1 MEHLLSQMRQLRIA
15 AMAAALEQ
23 QWQTPNTYDEL
34 SFEERLSLLVEQE
47 YLNRE
52 NNRIKRL
59 RKQAN
64 LRFEAKPEALR
75 YPADRGLRK
84 EQMQPLLEGRH
95 LTYQQNIL
103 ITGPTGS
110 GKTFLGCVLGEQAC
124 RQNYRVQYHRLS
136 HLLEMLKLGHVDGSY
151 LKILSKL
158 QKVDLLILDDWGLAG
173 FQGKQVTDLL
183 DVIED
188 RYERRSTVIISQ
200 LPVNQWYDL
209 MDNPTVADALL
220 DRLIHN
226 AHRLEL
232 QGESQRK
239 TVSYTHLTLPTNRE
253 V

>member
-95 LTYQQNIL
+95 LAYQQNIL

-136 HLLEMLKLGHVDGSY
+136 HLLETLKLGHVDGSY

-158 QKVDLLILDDWGLAG
+158 QKVDLLILDDWGLEG

-239 TVSYTHLTLPTNRE
+239 KPLVTNE
-253 V
+253 KMK

>member
-1 MEHLLSQMRQLRIA
+1 M
-15 AMAAALEQ
+15 
-23 QWQTPNTYDEL
+23 
-34 SFEERLSLLVEQE
+34 
-47 YLNRE
+47 
-52 NNRIKRL
+52 
-59 RKQAN
+59 
-64 LRFEAKPEALR
+64 AKPEALR

-95 LTYQQNIL
+95 LAYQQNIL

-136 HLLEMLKLGHVDGSY
+136 HLLETLKLGHVDGSY

-158 QKVDLLILDDWGLAG
+158 QKVDLLILDDWGLEG

-239 TVSYTHLTLPTNRE
+239 KPLVTNE
-253 V
+253 KMK

>member
-1 MEHLLSQMRQLRIA
+1 MNHLLGQMRQLRVP

-23 QWQTPNTYDEL
+23 QWQTPSTYDEL
-34 SFEERLSLLVEQE
+34 AFEERLTLLVEQE
-47 YLNRE
+47 HLSRD

-59 RKQAN
+59 RKNAN
-64 LRFEAKPEALR
+64 LRLQAKPEDLR
-75 YPADRGLRK
+75 YSAARGLRK
-84 EQMQPLLEGRH
+84 EQVQPLLEGRH
-95 LTYQQNIL
+95 LLYHQNAL
-103 ITGPTGS
+103 ITGPTS
-110 GKTFLGCVLGEQAC
+110 TGKTFLAGALGEQAC
-124 RQNYRVQYHRLS
+124 RQNDRVQYHRLS
-136 HLLEMLKLGHVDGSY
+136 HLLESLKLGHVDGSY
-151 LKILSKL
+151 LKVLDKL
-158 QKVDLLILDDWGLAG
+158 QKVDLLLLDDWGLEG
-173 FQGKQVTDLL
+173 FKGKQITDLL

-239 TVSYTHLTLPTNRE
+239 KTLE
-253 V
+253 VVEEIK

>member
-1 MEHLLSQMRQLRIA
+1 MTMEHLLSQMCRLRIP
-15 AMAAALEQ
+15 AMATALEQ
-23 QWQTPNTYDEL
+23 QWQTPNAYDEL
-34 SFEERLSLLVEQE
+34 AFDERLGLLVEQE
-47 YLNRE
+47 HLSRD

-59 RKQAN
+59 RKVAN
-64 LRFEAKPEALR
+64 LRLQAMPEDIR
-75 YPADRGLRK
+75 YPAVRGLRK

-95 LTYQQNIL
+95 LLYQQNIL

-110 GKTFLGCVLGEQAC
+110 GKTFVACALGEQAC

-136 HLLEMLKLGHVDGSY
+136 HLLETLKLGHVDGSY
-151 LKILSKL
+151 LKVLDKL
-158 QKVDLLILDDWGLAG
+158 QKVDLLLLDDWDLEG
-173 FQGKQVTDLL
+173 FKGKQITDLL

-188 RYERRSTVIISQ
+188 QYERRSTVIISQ

-209 MDNPTVADALL
+209 MDNPTVADAIL

-239 TVSYTHLTLPTNRE
+239 KTLEEINE
-253 V
+253 IK

>member
-1 MEHLLSQMRQLRIA
+1 MEHLLSQLRQLRIP
-15 AMAAALEQ
+15 AMAQALEQ
-23 QWQTPNTYDEL
+23 QWLTPNTYEEL
-34 SFEERLSLLVEQE
+34 SFEERLSLLVDQE
-47 YLNRE
+47 HLSRE

-59 RKQAN
+59 RKQAA
-64 LRFEAKPEALR
+64 LRLQARPEDIR
-75 YPADRGLRK
+75 YPAARGLRK

-95 LTYQQNIL
+95 LLYQQNIL

-110 GKTFLGCVLGEQAC
+110 GKTFLGCALGEQAC

-136 HLLEMLKLGHVDGSY
+136 HLLETLKLGHVDGSY
-151 LKILSKL
+151 LKVLSKL
-158 QKVDLLILDDWGLAG
+158 QKVDLLILDNWGLEG
-173 FQGKQVTDLL
+173 FQGRQITDLL

-188 RYERRSTVIISQ
+188 RYERKSTIIISQ
-200 LPVNQWYDL
+200 LPVSQWYDL

-239 TVSYTHLTLPTNRE
+239 KSLDKE
-253 V
+253 K

>member
-84 EQMQPLLEGRH
+84 EQMQPLLEGRY

-136 HLLEMLKLGHVDGSY
+136 HLLETLKLGHVDGSY

-158 QKVDLLILDDWGLAG
+158 QKVDLLILDDWGLEG

-239 TVSYTHLTLPTNRE
+239 KPLVTNE
-253 V
+253 KMK

>member
-110 GKTFLGCVLGEQAC
+110 C
-124 RQNYRVQYHRLS
+124 
-136 HLLEMLKLGHVDGSY
+136 
-151 LKILSKL
+151 
-158 QKVDLLILDDWGLAG
+158 
-173 FQGKQVTDLL
+173 
-183 DVIED
+183 
-188 RYERRSTVIISQ
+188 
-200 LPVNQWYDL
+200 
-209 MDNPTVADALL
+209 
-220 DRLIHN
+220 
-226 AHRLEL
+226 
-232 QGESQRK
+232 
-239 TVSYTHLTLPTNRE
+239 
-253 V
+253 

>member
-136 HLLEMLKLGHVDGSY
+136 HLLETLKLAHVDGSY

-158 QKVDLLILDDWGLAG
+158 QKVDLLILDDWGLEG

-239 TVSYTHLTLPTNRE
+239 KPLVTNE
-253 V
+253 KMK

>member
-1 MEHLLSQMRQLRIA
+1 MNHLLGQMRQLRVP

-23 QWQTPNTYDEL
+23 QWQTPSTYDEL
-34 SFEERLSLLVEQE
+34 AFEERLTLLVEQE
-47 YLNRE
+47 HLSRD

-59 RKQAN
+59 RKNAN
-64 LRFEAKPEALR
+64 LRLQAKPEDLR
-75 YPADRGLRK
+75 YSAARGLRK
-84 EQMQPLLEGRH
+84 EQVQPLLEGRH
-95 LTYQQNIL
+95 LLYHQNAL
-103 ITGPTGS
+103 ITGPAGS
-110 GKTFLGCVLGEQAC
+110 GRTFLACALGEQAC

-136 HLLEMLKLGHVDGSY
+136 HLLESLKLGHVDGSY
-151 LKILSKL
+151 LKVLDKL
-158 QKVDLLILDDWGLAG
+158 QKVDLLLLDDWGLEG
-173 FQGKQVTDLL
+173 FKGKQITDLL

-220 DRLIHN
+220 DRLVHN

-239 TVSYTHLTLPTNRE
+239 KTLE
-253 V
+253 VEQEIK

>member
-34 SFEERLSLLVEQE
+34 SFEERLNLLVEQE
-47 YLNRE
+47 HLSRD

-136 HLLEMLKLGHVDGSY
+136 HLLETLKLGHVDGSY

-158 QKVDLLILDDWGLAG
+158 QKVDLLILDDWGLEG

-239 TVSYTHLTLPTNRE
+239 KPLVTTE
-253 V
+253 EMK